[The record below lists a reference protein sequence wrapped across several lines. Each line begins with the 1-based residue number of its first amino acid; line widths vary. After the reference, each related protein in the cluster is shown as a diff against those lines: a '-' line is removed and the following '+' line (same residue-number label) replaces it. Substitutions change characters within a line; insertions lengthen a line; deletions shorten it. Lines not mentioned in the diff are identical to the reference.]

1 MSEKEFY
8 LVLKFDMIF
17 SVLRGLL
24 KFDVHCI
31 FFPLYVDLLTW
42 IRESKLYSIF

>member
-24 KFDVHCI
+24 KFDVY
-31 FFPLYVDLLTW
+31 FFPLYVDFLTW